1 MRLELRLELPQQRV
15 SAHTFDEHGGFI
27 GSDPEC
33 EWVIEGTGYRLAR
46 RHALVAFDEELFW
59 LCDESA
65 DGIFHNDSPTP
76 IGRGNRVVIAHGDR
90 FQIGNFHVVASLQ
103 PSPDARRSPARSAA
117 SADTPATPPADVPA
131 IPDDWLSG
139 ESGLAGSPPRELPT
153 LAVTRRLAGLQHSA
167 SEALLKELIND
178 GPRPA
183 IDLDAAAVAAVGKA
197 LRQCV
202 DALLGLC
209 DEVQR
214 LERDLAGAPADS
226 LPTVTPTAA
235 DLCRRLLTEDEREEA
250 LRELKEIAETPQGA
264 LRALHE
270 SAAEAMEATLELFR
284 PTRVSERFDGDWA
297 ARGQEATPIASVDRL
312 FRARGLWRYYCN
324 WHAQMERQSK
334 QRADRRLF
342 DKRLL
347 TAYRARRR
355 TDETVTLSSAVV
367 S

>member
-15 SAHTFDEHGGFI
+15 SAHTFDQHGGFI

-33 EWVIEGTGYRLAR
+33 EWVIEGAGYRLAR

-59 LCDESA
+59 LCDESV

-76 IGRGNRVVIAHGDR
+76 IGRGNRVAVADGDR
-90 FQIGNFHVVASLQ
+90 FQIGNFQVAASLQ
-103 PSPDARRSPARSAA
+103 RSGDPREAIAGRATSSALAA
-117 SADTPATPPADVPA
+117 SPIEAPA

-139 ESGLAGSPPRELPT
+139 ESGLASPPPRELPT

-167 SEALLKELIND
+167 SEALLKELIKD

-214 LERDLAGAPADS
+214 LERDLASAPADS

-235 DLCRRLLTEDEREEA
+235 DLCQRLLTGDERDEA
-250 LRELKEIAETPQGA
+250 LRELKRIVETPQGV

-270 SAAEAMEATLELFR
+270 SAAEAVEATLELFR

-297 ARGQEATPIASVDRL
+297 ARKDDATSITLVDRL
-312 FRARGLWRYYCN
+312 LRARGLWRYYCN
-324 WHAQMERQSK
+324 WHGQMERQSK

-347 TAYRARRR
+347 AAYRARRR
-355 TDETVTLSSAVV
+355 TDETVMVSCAVG